1 MLKVVHVDDSSA
13 ILCSV
18 SRVLRAIPGVELVG
32 TAGDVDG
39 AVALIDAALPDVVLL
54 DVNLSGGRKGLEVL
68 QHVRRGHPQTQV
80 IVLTSAASPV
90 LRLAYLNAGAQGYF
104 DKAHESLQASAW
116 IAERAAL
123 AGSIRAADGVRQV

>member
-1 MLKVVHVDDSSA
+1 MLKIVHVDDSSA
-13 ILCSV
+13 ILGSV
-18 SRVLRAIPGVELVG
+18 SRLLRAIPGVELAG

-39 AVALIDAALPDVVLL
+39 AVALIDAVLPDVVLL

-90 LRLAYLNAGAQGYF
+90 LRLAYLDAGALGYF
-104 DKAHESLQASAW
+104 DKADESRQACAW
-116 IAERAAL
+116 IAERATDGGSLL
-123 AGSIRAADGVRQV
+123 AS

>member
-1 MLKVVHVDDSSA
+1 MLRVAHVDDSSA

-68 QHVRRGHPQTQV
+68 RHVRRRHPQTQV
-80 IVLTSAASPV
+80 IVLTSAASPR
-90 LRLAYLNAGAQGYF
+90 LRQTYLEAGAQGYF
-104 DKAHESLQASAW
+104 DKASESLQACAW

-123 AGSIRAADGVRQV
+123 AGSIRAADGG